1 MPWHIVFSE
10 DLCPFPSISRLQ
22 QIYQTD
28 CSHSLVSARTHSISR
43 YIRSSGYIYIQTFY
57 IHKRNVLGFLRHGIY
72 HVVARGGSHFCQSL
86 KVGGQEFFSLKRK
99 GGPTLF
105 SEDNIKIPQPPQEKT
120 YFSQRKAGNVEWH
133 CSPHARIFTLAVDS
147 LNCVSAMKELL

>member
-1 MPWHIVFSE
+1 MYIMPWHIVFSE
-10 DLCPFPSISRLQ
+10 DLYLCPFPSISRLQ

-57 IHKRNVLGFLRHGIY
+57 IHKRNVLRFLWHGTY
-72 HVVARGGSHFCQSL
+72 HVVVRGGSHFCQSL
-86 KVGGQEFFSLKRK
+86 KVGGQDFFSLKRK

-120 YFSQRKAGNVEWH
+120 YFSQ
-133 CSPHARIFTLAVDS
+133 TLCGATIG
-147 LNCVSAMKELL
+147 LFSAIIGLKH